1 LQLDPKPH
9 PIQPNYQLLIN
20 LMSLDRLNLTSFQSV
35 RRIVLSI
42 LTIFVVFKLIFSLVG
57 TFDRPQIQGK
67 FELYQTNLVLV
78 ASAWKPTAE
87 LESLGALQTAI
98 VGTDILT
105 AATKQYETAR
115 ETDVVAIYKLNR
127 SLADLTTVAIDK
139 NNDKALKVQAN
150 LINQTIDSARLEID
164 KIDLRIGILQ
174 AVNKQSEQAN
184 KTWQKIVSTSKQST
198 SKNIAASLIEI
209 WNQPAG
215 IDRNTAP
222 EIEATINTNFDG
234 WFRDRVQSQLYTDLG
249 DKAELAQLNASEQ
262 IRAQN
267 TLIKLGLNTI
277 PRVLIG
283 LSGVGLIVFFSIRSI
298 VRLIQRQENQSIADV
313 ILADINTP
321 WSSPWDWEIVWQVFM
336 LGFFFVGQFLL
347 PIIFGAFITP
357 GSLTMRGQGIYVFAS
372 YSMMSILTI
381 GVLYLSI
388 KTYFPLPPD
397 WFKFNWKSNWL
408 LWGIGGY
415 LVATPIVVVVSI
427 VNDKIWQGQGGSN
440 PLLQIVLEGKDS
452 TALLLFFLTAAV
464 AAPLFEEFLFRGF
477 LLPSLTR
484 YVPVWVAICLSG
496 LLFGVA
502 HLSLSEII
510 PLTTLGIILGI
521 VYVRTKNLLAP
532 MLLHSLWNSTTLVSL
547 YLLGSGN

>member
-1 LQLDPKPH
+1 
-9 PIQPNYQLLIN
+9 
-20 LMSLDRLNLTSFQSV
+20 MSLDRLNLTSFKSL

-42 LTIFVVFKLIFSLVG
+42 LTVFVVSKLIFSLVG

-87 LESLGALQTAI
+87 LESLGGLQTAI
-98 VGTDILT
+98 VGTDTLA

-115 ETDVVAIYKLNR
+115 ASDVVAIDKLNR
-127 SLADLTTVAIDK
+127 SLADLATVAIDK
-139 NNDKALKVQAN
+139 NHKKSLQAQTK
-150 LINQTIDSARLEID
+150 LINQTIDAAQLEID

-174 AVNKQSEQAN
+174 AVNKHPEQAN
-184 KTWQKIVSTSKQST
+184 KTWQTVVSNSHQST
-198 SKNIAASLIEI
+198 SKNIAASLIDI
-209 WNQPAG
+209 WRNPTR

-222 EIEATINTNFDG
+222 EIEAAINPNFDG
-234 WFRDRVQSQLYTDLG
+234 WFRDRVQAQLYTDLG
-249 DKAELAQLNASEQ
+249 DKTELANLNAAEQ
-262 IRAQN
+262 IKAQN
-267 TLIKLGLNTI
+267 ALIKIGINTI

-283 LSGVGLIVFFSIRSI
+283 LSGVGITIFLTIRSI
-298 VRLIQRQENQSIADV
+298 VRIVKRQENQSIADV
-313 ILADINTP
+313 ILADIKIP

-347 PIIFGAFITP
+347 PIIFGAFISP

-372 YSMMSILTI
+372 YSIMSILTI

-388 KTYFPLPPD
+388 KTYFPLPAD

-484 YVPVWVAICLSG
+484 YVPVWAAICLSG

-510 PLTTLGIILGI
+510 PLTTLGIILGT

-547 YLLGSGN
+547 YILGSGN

>member
-1 LQLDPKPH
+1 
-9 PIQPNYQLLIN
+9 
-20 LMSLDRLNLTSFQSV
+20 MSLDRQNLDSFTLL
-35 RRIVLSI
+35 RRIVLGI
-42 LTIFVVFKLIFSLVG
+42 LTFFVLSKLIFSLIG
-57 TFDRPQIQGK
+57 TIDRPQIQGK

-78 ASAWKPTAE
+78 ASEWKPTVE
-87 LESLGALQTAI
+87 LEGLGALQTAVI
-98 VGTDILT
+98 GTDFLK
-105 AATKQYETAR
+105 AAEQQYESAR
-115 ETDVVAIYKLNR
+115 ASDVQAIAKLKL
-127 SLADLTTVAIDK
+127 SLADLNTGSIDL
-139 NNDKALKVQAN
+139 DKQSIALQTN
-150 LINQTIDSARLEID
+150 SINKTISSAQLEID

-174 AVNKQSEQAN
+174 AARKQPEQAI
-184 KTWQKIVSTSKQST
+184 KTWQKVGANSVQPT

-209 WNQPAG
+209 WQQPSG

-222 EIEATINTNFDG
+222 QVEAEINTNFDG
-234 WFRDRVQSQLYTDLG
+234 WFRDRVQAQIYTDLG
-249 DKAELAQLNASEQ
+249 DKTELANLLQAEQ
-262 IRAQN
+262 IKAQN
-267 TLIKLGLNTI
+267 ALIKLGLNTV
-277 PRVLIG
+277 PRILIG
-283 LSGVGLIVFFSIRSI
+283 LSGFGLLVFFS
-298 VRLIQRQENQSIADV
+298 VRLIILSFQRKEHQSISDV
-313 ILADINTP
+313 LLANINTP
-321 WSSPWDWEIVWQVFM
+321 WISPWDWEIVWQVFM

-347 PIIFGAFITP
+347 PFVFGSVISP

-372 YSMMSILTI
+372 YASMSILTI
-381 GVLYLSI
+381 GVLYFSI
-388 KTYFPLPPD
+388 KSYLPLPPD

-415 LVATPIVVVVSI
+415 LVATPIVIVVSI
-427 VNDKIWQGQGGSN
+427 LNEKIWQGQGGSN

-452 TALLLFFLTAAV
+452 IALLLFFLTAAV

-532 MLLHSLWNSTTLVSL
+532 MLLHSLWNSTTLISL
-547 YLLGSGN
+547 YILGSGN

>member
-1 LQLDPKPH
+1 
-9 PIQPNYQLLIN
+9 
-20 LMSLDRLNLTSFQSV
+20 MSLDRQNLDSFTLL
-35 RRIVLSI
+35 RRIVLGI
-42 LTIFVVFKLIFSLVG
+42 LTFFVLYKLIFSLIG
-57 TFDRPQIQGK
+57 TIDRPQIQGK

-78 ASAWKPTAE
+78 ASEWKPTTE
-87 LESLGALQTAI
+87 LVGLGALQTAI
-98 VGTDILT
+98 IGTDFLK
-105 AATKQYETAR
+105 AATQQYESAR
-115 ETDVVAIYKLNR
+115 ASDVQAIEKLKL
-127 SLADLTTVAIDK
+127 SLADLATGSLDRDK
-139 NNDKALKVQAN
+139 QSLALQTN
-150 LINQTIDSARLEID
+150 LINKTISAAQLEID

-174 AVNKQSEQAN
+174 TARKQPDQAI
-184 KTWQKIVSTSKQST
+184 KTWQKVGATSVQPK

-209 WNQPAG
+209 WKQPSG

-222 EIEATINTNFDG
+222 QIAAEINTNFDG
-234 WFRDRVQSQLYTDLG
+234 WFRDRIQAQLYTDLG
-249 DKAELAQLNASEQ
+249 DKTELASLLQAEQ
-262 IRAQN
+262 ISAQN
-267 TLIKLGLNTI
+267 ALIKLGVNTV
-277 PRVLIG
+277 PRILIG
-283 LSGVGLIVFFSIRSI
+283 LSGVGLIIFFT
-298 VRLIQRQENQSIADV
+298 VRFIILLFQRKDNQSISDV
-313 ILADINTP
+313 LLTNINTP
-321 WSSPWDWEIVWQVFM
+321 WISPWDWEIVWQVFM

-347 PIIFGAFITP
+347 PFVFSTFISP

-372 YSMMSILTI
+372 YALMSSLTI

-388 KTYFPLPPD
+388 KSYLPLPLD

-415 LVATPIVVVVSI
+415 LVATPIVIVVSI
-427 VNDKIWQGQGGSN
+427 LNEKIWQGQGGSN

-484 YVPVWVAICLSG
+484 YIPVWASICLSG

-521 VYVRTKNLLAP
+521 VYARTKNLLAP
-532 MLLHSLWNSTTLVSL
+532 MLLHSLWNSTTLISL
-547 YLLGSGN
+547 YILGSGN